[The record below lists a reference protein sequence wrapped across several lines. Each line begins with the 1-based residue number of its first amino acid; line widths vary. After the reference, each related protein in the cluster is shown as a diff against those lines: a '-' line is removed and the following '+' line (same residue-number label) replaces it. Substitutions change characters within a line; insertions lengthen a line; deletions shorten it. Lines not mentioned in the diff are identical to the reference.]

1 MTKNTKTQKKQK
13 MQMSV
18 FVKNGKKK
26 EMKIFAYC
34 VLTFEPI
41 ISKTC
46 LPPQNDRQNLSFVK
60 DDNTYCKKMARK
72 GRTEV
77 IYKGTFISKQSLA
90 GEFNWQ
96 FL

>member
-1 MTKNTKTQKKQK
+1 MKKTQKRKKKQK

-41 ISKTC
+41 LSKTC
-46 LPPQNDRQNLSFVK
+46 KAPQNDRQNLSVVK
-60 DDNTYCKKMARK
+60 DEHTYGKKVARK
-72 GRTEV
+72 GHTEV
-77 IYKGTFISKQSLA
+77 ISKGTFISKQSLSVYS
-90 GEFNWQ
+90 
-96 FL
+96 